1 MIGAARI
8 PFSSDRLR
16 KQLIAGLE
24 QRLEADVELNGLT
37 LRFRPS
43 LRAVG
48 TGLTVHHKSRR
59 DVPPLISVKTFTVDA
74 SLVGLWRRE
83 VGHVMLEGLSIQVPP
98 PAAEQP
104 PESSAAP
111 SASDPDNP
119 EWTNDYVKQVVIREL
134 EAPEAEL
141 VILRRDPA
149 KPPRTWYLHRLR
161 LQSVGLNTNM
171 PFDTILTN
179 HLPPGE
185 IGATGTFGPWQR
197 ADPGRTPVDGVFTF
211 QNADLGAFDGISGIL
226 SAKGD
231 FKGTLDRIDIHG
243 QTETP
248 DFMIGI
254 SGHKVP
260 LSTTY
265 HALVDATNG
274 NTTLDPVD
282 AKFLNTSLT
291 ARGGVY
297 EVKDVKGR
305 VVQLDV
311 AMENGRLEDIMQLA
325 VPTPR
330 APMIGRLHLTT
341 AFTLPPEKRNVVDK
355 LKLDGRFAIE
365 GGRFTNAD
373 VQKKINEL
381 SRRASGRAPD
391 TPPPAGTIG
400 SHFTGRFLL
409 NNARLSLPTVT
420 FDVPGALVELS
431 GQYGMKQEDIAF
443 NGNLYMDAKLS
454 QTVSGFKSLLL
465 KVVDP
470 IFRRNGRTVVPI
482 RITGTRNDPQFGV
495 NVGRVFRRGSDPA
508 GRSRPP
514 SAVR

>member
-1 MIGAARI
+1 M
-8 PFSSDRLR
+8 LR
-16 KQLIAGLE
+16 KRLIAGLE
-24 QRLEADVELNGLT
+24 QRLEADVELTSLT

-74 SLVGLWRRE
+74 DLIGLWRRR
-83 VGHVMLEGLSIQVPP
+83 VGHVLLEGLSIQVPP
-98 PAAEQP
+98 PDDEQTP
-104 PESSAAP
+104 ASSSAP
-111 SASDPDNP
+111 SVSAPDNP
-119 EWTNDYVKQVVIREL
+119 EWSNDYVKQVVIREL
-134 EAPEAEL
+134 EAPDAEL
-141 VILRRDPA
+141 ILLRRDPA

-197 ADPGRTPVDGVFTF
+197 ADPGRTPLDGAFTF
-211 QNADLGAFDGISGIL
+211 QDADLSVFDGISGIL
-226 SAKGD
+226 TAKGT
-231 FKGTLDRIDIHG
+231 FKGTLDRIDING
-243 QTETP
+243 QTDTP
-248 DFMIGI
+248 DFVVGI
-254 SGHKVP
+254 SGQKVP

-282 AKFLNTSLT
+282 AKFLSTSLT

-297 EVKDVKGR
+297 EVQGVKGR

-311 AMENGRLEDIMQLA
+311 AMEEGRLEDIMRLA

-330 APMIGRLHLTT
+330 PPMIGRLHLTT
-341 AFTLPPEKRNVVDK
+341 KFTLPPGQRSVVDK
-355 LKLDGRFAIE
+355 LQLDGRFAID

-373 VQKKINEL
+373 VQKKVSEL

-391 TPPPAGTIG
+391 APPPPGTVG

-431 GQYGMKQEDIAF
+431 GQYGMKREDIAF

-454 QTVSGFKSLLL
+454 QTVTGFKSLLL

-482 RITGTRNDPQFGV
+482 RINGTRNDPQFGV
-495 NVGRVFRRGSDPA
+495 NVGRVFRRGPDSG
-508 GRSRPP
+508 GRPRPP
-514 SAVR
+514 SDVR